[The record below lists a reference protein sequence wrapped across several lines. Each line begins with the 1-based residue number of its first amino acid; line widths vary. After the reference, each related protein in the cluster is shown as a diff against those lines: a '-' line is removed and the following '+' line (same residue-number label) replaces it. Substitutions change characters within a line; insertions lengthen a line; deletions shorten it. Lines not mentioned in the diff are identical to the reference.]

1 MEKEDF
7 IFADK
12 IKRESKIQVSKPR
25 NRAVGQYFIQI
36 PKEIV
41 NELELEKGDIV
52 EFKIPLK
59 NKKEY
64 SIKFKKEIK

>member
-12 IKRESKIQVSKPR
+12 IKRESKVQVSKPK
-25 NRAVGQYFIQI
+25 NRATGQYFIQI

-41 NELELEKGDIV
+41 TELDLEKGDIV

-59 NKKEY
+59 NKSKY
-64 SIKFKKEIK
+64 SIKFKKNIK